1 MSNVL
6 PRKKA
11 TQFWKSAPSYW
22 AEAFLSLCYHLEA
35 GYVVSGGKIAY
46 STGFPG
52 SCWRNVSSLPCCSSC
67 PLSLSLLT
75 SLLFLLFLPFF
86 FLSLYSNADRPV
98 QGRRWYMWILLSPTC
113 VMELKGCCLC
123 LECEMLSGAIW
134 FIVFDVV
141 LHKEPLILSL
151 AFWVNDTRKEIILK
165 ENWSTVTNRVFL
177 LSRQYYSQVATLISF
192 IVLCLY
198 VLVGSSVCNGLSS
211 FLCKWRATVSP
222 GFFNNSSS

>member
-22 AEAFLSLCYHLEA
+22 AEAFLSLCYDLEA

-67 PLSLSLLT
+67 PLSLLT
-75 SLLFLLFLPFF
+75 SLLFLLFLHFF

-98 QGRRWYMWILLSPTC
+98 QDRRWYMWILLSPTC
-113 VMELKGCCLC
+113 AMELKGCCLC

-134 FIVFDVV
+134 FHCLWRGAPQGASDSLFGF
-141 LHKEPLILSL
+141 LSKWHKRENNFKGKLVYGDQPCLPTLPSILFTGGHTHLIHCSL
-151 AFWVNDTRKEIILK
+151 
-165 ENWSTVTNRVFL
+165 
-177 LSRQYYSQVATLISF
+177 
-192 IVLCLY
+192 
-198 VLVGSSVCNGLSS
+198 SVCPCGI
-211 FLCKWRATVSP
+211 LCV
-222 GFFNNSSS
+222 